1 MLSEKELEEV
11 LRKMLSRISSVNA
24 LYIRRV
30 AEQIKTIGEL
40 NASSIHIL
48 NTIADLDADRNI
60 AEITRKLAEATAL
73 NVADLMV
80 LYQKA
85 LDDAVASP
93 DFVRYVELQQE
104 KEAAEQAEI
113 KPKSQEAAET
123 ELGTKE
129 KPLETKVQPLQYV
142 PEETRARILNFTQ
155 AVSQQTAAKM
165 YNLSNTTVIQE
176 TYKNAIDT
184 AVTAVAAGYDSYG
197 AASRDIIRKY
207 YQEHTRG
214 VLKDT
219 AFNGIQVEY
228 ESGYRRRLDTA
239 VRQNVI
245 DGAKQINQ
253 QAAFMMGE
261 ALGFDAF
268 EISAHMMSAPDHEPV
283 QGHVFLKAEFEK
295 MQNGF
300 DCRDVDGKFYQ
311 GFRRPISEWN
321 CGHFAS
327 PFDTEISKRRWSDEE
342 LAEYERKNA
351 AGVEINGKHMTRY
364 QASQYMRRLETEIRR
379 WKDTANAAKT
389 ADDMELRRE
398 CQRHINKRRR
408 VYNAVAEAAHIR
420 PDPERLRVE
429 GFRSVR
435 V

>member
-1 MLSEKELEEV
+1 MLSEKELYEI
-11 LRKMLSRISSVNA
+11 LNKMLRRIDSVNA

-48 NTIADLDADRNI
+48 NTMADLDADRNI
-60 AEITRKLAEATAL
+60 AEITRKLAEATML

-104 KEAAEQAEI
+104 REAAEQAEI
-113 KPKSQEAAET
+113 KPKSQEATET
-123 ELGTKE
+123 ELETKE

-142 PEETRARILNFTQ
+142 SEETRARILNFTQ
-155 AVSQQTAAKM
+155 AVSAQTAAAM
-165 YNLSNTTVIQE
+165 VNLSNTT
-176 TYKNAIDT
+176 AISEPYRQAVDQ
-184 AVTAVAAGYDSYG
+184 AVTAVAAGYDSYT
-197 AASRDIIRKY
+197 AATRDIIRQIGY
-207 YQEHTRG
+207 
-214 VLKDT
+214 
-219 AFNGIQVEY
+219 NGLQVEY
-228 ESGYRRRLDTA
+228 ESGYHRRLDTA

-268 EISAHMMSAPDHEPV
+268 EISAHEMSAPDHEPV

-311 GFRRPISEWN
+311 GFRRPIAEWN

-327 PFDTEISKRRWSDEE
+327 PFDTEISKRRWSDKE
-342 LAEYERKNA
+342 LAEYARKNA
-351 AGVEINGKHMTRY
+351 AGVEINGKHLTRY

-379 WKDTANAAKT
+379 WKDAANAAKA

-398 CQRHINKRRR
+398 CQRHINKRTL
-408 VYNAVAEAAHIR
+408 VYYAVAEAAQIR

-429 GFRSVR
+429 GFRAVR